1 MRRNAMNSVMFPFRS
16 LCEAFQQRVA
26 ADADVTALR
35 TPDGGVD
42 ISWGEYAAR
51 VRAIAAGL
59 AALGVRRGDTVGLMM
74 VNRPEFALCDTAT
87 LHLGATP
94 FSVYNTFSPE
104 QIAQVFANASNRVVI
119 CEAQFADRVRSAG
132 GAVEHVVCIDAPAPG
147 TMTLAELEQRGQPG
161 FDFDAAWRAVGPE
174 DVLTVI
180 YTSGTTGPP
189 KGVELTHANALAEL
203 RAITSVLPVR
213 RGDRVLSYLPSAHVS
228 DRTTAHYWSMAAGL
242 EVTYVAD
249 ATSLAAVL
257 PQVRPAF
264 LFAVPRTWE
273 KIKAALQGRLA
284 TEPDPQ
290 RSRSV
295 EWALAV
301 GLLKLRAEQ
310 AAVTG
315 AGPGP
320 DEALLRAYARAD
332 ADELTPIRRQL
343 GLDAATW
350 PLTGAAPVPID
361 VLEFFGALGLPL
373 YEVWGMSE
381 LSCFAT
387 INPPGGVKLGTV
399 GPALAG
405 VELMLSADGELL
417 CRTEQIM
424 KGYRGEPGKTAE
436 TIDAAGWLHTGDIGT
451 LDAEGYLRIT
461 DRKKEMLIN
470 AAGHNMSPAN
480 VEARLKTGSRLIG
493 QAICVGDAR
502 PYNVALL
509 VLDPDAAAAFAAR
522 HGLPPA
528 SLDELTR
535 HPDVLAEVAAGVAR
549 ANTQLSLPEQIQ
561 GWTLLDR
568 EWLPGDDE
576 LTPTSKLR
584 RRPII
589 QKYRREIETLYTET
603 PTFACQPA

>member
-1 MRRNAMNSVMFPFRS
+1 MFPFRS

-26 ADADVTALR
+26 ADADRIALR
-35 TPDGGVD
+35 TPDDTVT
-42 ISWGEYAAR
+42 ITWGEYAAR

-74 VNRPEFALCDTAT
+74 VNRPEFALCDTAA

-94 FSVYNTFSPE
+94 FSVYNTFAPE
-104 QIAQVFANASNRVVI
+104 QIAHVFANAGNRVVI
-119 CEAQFADRVRSAG
+119 CEAQFADRVRRAG
-132 GAVEHVVCIDAPAPG
+132 GAVEHVVCIDDVCIDDPAQG
-147 TMTLAELEQRGQPG
+147 TMSLAELEQRGRPG
-161 FDFDAAWRAVGPE
+161 FDFDAAWQAVGPE

-203 RAITSVLPVR
+203 RAITAVLPVR
-213 RGDRVLSYLPSAHVS
+213 RGERVLSYLPSAHVS
-228 DRTTAHYWSMAAGL
+228 DRTTAHYWPMAAGL

-249 ATSLAAVL
+249 ATSLPAVL

-290 RSRSV
+290 RRRSV
-295 EWALAV
+295 ERALDV
-301 GLLKLRAEQ
+301 GLRKLRAEQ
-310 AAVTG
+310 AALAG

-320 DEALLRAYARAD
+320 DETLLRAYARAD
-332 ADELTPIRRQL
+332 ADVLAPIRRQL
-343 GLDAATW
+343 GLDATTW

-361 VLEFFGALGLPL
+361 VLEFFGALGVPI

-387 INPPGGVKLGTV
+387 INPPGRVKLGTV

-405 VELMLSADGELL
+405 VELTLAADGELL
-417 CRTEQIM
+417 CRTAQIM

-436 TIDAAGWLHTGDIGT
+436 TIDTAGWLHTGDVGT

-461 DRKKEMLIN
+461 DRKKEMIIN
-470 AAGHNMSPAN
+470 TAGHNMSPAN
-480 VEARLKTGSRLIG
+480 VEARLKTGSPLIG

-502 PYNVALL
+502 PHNVALL
-509 VLDPDAAAAFAAR
+509 VLDPDAAAAFATR
-522 HGLPPA
+522 HGLAPTA
-528 SLDELTR
+528 LDELAR
-535 HPDVLAEVAAGVAR
+535 HPDVLAEVADGVAR

-561 GWTLLDR
+561 RWTLLDR
-568 EWLPGDDE
+568 EWLPGADE
-576 LTPTSKLR
+576 LTPTSKLKR
-584 RRPII
+584 QPTIH
-589 QKYRREIETLYTET
+589 KYRREIEALYTQT
-603 PTFACQPA
+603 PALAAQPA